1 MLDIFPRGILLISA
15 PHQQTV
21 SMCRICRL
29 YLHLVLYLVG
39 QVFESSNFSLR
50 NILTLLTFENE
61 NLLKILV
68 SRQPSC
74 WWNVSKELC
83 TYFNSGILANQ
94 LTLSRGTSILGWRY
108 LLYLSQPGRADYAH
122 HITTRPSRFSNLPP
136 SLINIL
142 IYNSFTL
149 FV

>member
-29 YLHLVLYLVG
+29 YLYLVG

-61 NLLKILV
+61 NLQKILV

-74 WWNVSKELC
+74 WWNVPKQLC

-94 LTLSRGTSILGWRY
+94 LT
-108 LLYLSQPGRADYAH
+108 LSQPGRADYAH

-142 IYNSFTL
+142 IYNSLTL